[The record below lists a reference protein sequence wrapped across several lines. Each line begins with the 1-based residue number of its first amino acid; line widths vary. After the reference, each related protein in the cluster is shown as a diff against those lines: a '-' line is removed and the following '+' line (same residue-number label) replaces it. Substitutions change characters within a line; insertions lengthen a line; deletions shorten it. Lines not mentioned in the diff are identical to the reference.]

1 VSFSAAEAERWIPRL
16 RRYAVALTGNREA
29 ADDLIQ
35 DTLERAWRKRALWK
49 PGTDLRAWLFTV
61 MHNVYVNVTR
71 AARPAESLDEQES
84 DSGRAETLPSVASA
98 ESAVVLSELRAAL
111 GRLSDE
117 HRQVILLVGLEQM
130 SYAETA
136 AILGIPP
143 GTVMS
148 RLARGRDQLRQLLA
162 REQQVATPPGLRRV
176 K

>member
-1 VSFSAAEAERWIPRL
+1 MSFSAAEAERWIPRL

-35 DTLERAWRKRALWK
+35 DTLERAWRKRALWQ

-61 MHNVYVNVTR
+61 MHNVHVNVMR
-71 AARPAESLDEQES
+71 AAHPVESLDEQEI
-84 DSGRAETLPSVASA
+84 DSERAEALSSSSSA

-130 SYAETA
+130 SYGETA
-136 AILGIPP
+136 AILGIPI

-162 REQQVATPPGLRRV
+162 RDQQVAAPPGLRRV